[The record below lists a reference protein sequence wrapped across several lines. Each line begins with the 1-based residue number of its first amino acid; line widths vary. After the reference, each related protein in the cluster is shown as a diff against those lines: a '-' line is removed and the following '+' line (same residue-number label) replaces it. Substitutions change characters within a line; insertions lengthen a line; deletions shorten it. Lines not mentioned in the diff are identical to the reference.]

1 MNFNLKKNAFLFNL
15 TYLGVLVAFLLTLL
29 ILPKDFF
36 DNKPSACP
44 SMLIFNKPCSAC
56 GLTRATLHFIH
67 LDFKKA
73 VRYNELV
80 LIVAPTTLVF
90 LLVETFFIVF
100 KTKQNKIYIP
110 FSFPYE
116 LFRVDIKRKNVWGF
130 IFGIVAFLISLL
142 YFLAWLYGR
151 YLNE

>member
-1 MNFNLKKNAFLFNL
+1 MNFTVKKNAVLFNL

-36 DNKPSACP
+36 DNKPSVCP
-44 SMLIFNKPCSAC
+44 SILIFNKPCSAC
-56 GLTRATLHFIH
+56 GLSRATLHFIH

-73 VRYNELV
+73 IEYNELV
-80 LIVAPTTLVF
+80 LIVAPIMLVIY
-90 LLVETFFIVF
+90 LVEIFFTML
-100 KTKQNKIYIP
+100 KTKQDKIYIP

-116 LFRVDIKRKNVWGF
+116 LFKVDIKRKNVWGF
-130 IFGIVAFLISLL
+130 IFGIVSFLISLL
-142 YFLAWLYGR
+142 YFLSWLYGR